1 MFLIENNT
9 VYKTHSFRE
18 NSSHLKRFYTYLNYK
33 MIHETNEL
41 MDFENHISF
50 ISPTSISSGN
60 YIIKCFNTNKTQFYI
75 QSPKCKSKQSFQKAG
90 KKIFCDLVFT
100 YEDES
105 FLKWIEHFESFCQ
118 KKIFENRAT
127 WFDSDLEIHDIENS
141 FLPSLKSF
149 KSGKQHILRANIPL
163 RLGKSCLKIYNEQED
178 DVSPESIVENTTIMS
193 ILEIQGIKCSS
204 RSFQIE
210 YEVKQ
215 MMILNPV
222 DFFEK
227 CVFSTNKSKPSSKD
241 EHENLGIS
249 TIKTDLEDPIMQES
263 ILSEI
268 NTDLDLNEDPINDI
282 ILEEVVLEKKDLD
295 INVEN
300 EEPKSDFCE
309 IDLEVPKDE
318 EVLQLKNRNEVYFEM
333 YREAKK
339 KARLARE
346 FALSAYLEAKRIK
359 NTYLLDEAFDSDD
372 EPEEEKSLDN
382 MKF

>member
-1 MFLIENNT
+1 
-9 VYKTHSFRE
+9 
-18 NSSHLKRFYTYLNYK
+18 

-41 MDFENHISF
+41 MDFETHISF

-60 YIIKCFNTNKTQFYI
+60 YIIKCFNTNHTPFYI

-90 KKIFCDLVFT
+90 KKFFCDLVFT

-105 FLKWIEHFESFCQ
+105 FLKWIEDFESFCQ
-118 KKIFENRAT
+118 KKIFENRST

-141 FLPSLKSF
+141 FLPSLKIF

-163 RLGKSCLKIYNEQED
+163 RLGKCSLKIYNEQEE
-178 DVSPESIVENTTIMS
+178 DVLPESIVENTNIMS

-215 MMILNPV
+215 MMMLNPV
-222 DFFEK
+222 DLFEK
-227 CVFSTNKSKPSSKD
+227 CVFSTKKHKSI
-241 EHENLGIS
+241 ENENLGI
-249 TIKTDLEDPIMQES
+249 
-263 ILSEI
+263 
-268 NTDLDLNEDPINDI
+268 LN
-282 ILEEVVLEKKDLD
+282 EKKDLVEMILEDNTDLHLSATSSEGTQLSEESCTDFASLIQND
-295 INVEN
+295 IKENPETENIKDLHLEEIVLENKDLDVIVKNEN
-300 EEPKSDFCE
+300 EDLKPDFCE
-309 IDLEVPKDE
+309 INLEVPIDE

-339 KARLARE
+339 KARLARD
-346 FALSAYLEAKRIK
+346 FALSAYLEVKRIK

-372 EPEEEKSLDN
+372 EDIEDTKSLDN
-382 MKF
+382 MKI